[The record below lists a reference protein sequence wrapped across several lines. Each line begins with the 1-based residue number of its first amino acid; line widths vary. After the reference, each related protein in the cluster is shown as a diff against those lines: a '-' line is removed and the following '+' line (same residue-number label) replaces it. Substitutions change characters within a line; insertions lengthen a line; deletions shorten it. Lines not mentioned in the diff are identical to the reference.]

1 MHRILLLVLCCLWF
15 SASSAVA
22 VSIAVFPV
30 EDLGSGRSDVNLS
43 ITRVLADYLRQNG
56 NEVIA
61 GDAVITFMANN
72 RIRKVGQLEAFNA
85 LRVREELRAGFVL
98 IGTVSQ
104 RKERPD
110 PTLALTLS
118 LIRTT
123 DARTVWSYAGS
134 VTTSQQ
140 RKALGI
146 GEPLSTDEL
155 QYLLLDEMFE
165 YWPWQRINE
174 VQDVGAVNLETV
186 KFNRHYV
193 RPGDEISCRVSI
205 RDSWP
210 VKLFPK
216 VFFNVAD
223 QIYPATVS
231 DDGKT
236 FEASWV
242 AGEEN
247 GSYPVSLLLEWA
259 QYERTETVL
268 LDSYVVDGT
277 PPLLEVE
284 LRGGEIYQGMPVF
297 NRNVVIVPSLLVP
310 KPLSRWRLS
319 INYLLGDGDKHYVGD
334 MKGAGNMPSSFV
346 WEGHGYYGD
355 GTYEFIVEAWDNAGN
370 TAEASKLAEYNKA
383 LPKVDLAL
391 SKKQDELVM
400 DVEYAS
406 KVPLRYWRLEMWTK
420 EGRLLTEAEGNEL
433 PVKVGFKPPDAAL
446 NQEITGFV
454 FLQDAFGKQSRV
466 KVEDLLPE
474 LNKAREKKEEK
485 PTGISEKWVDEF

>member
-1 MHRILLLVLCCLWF
+1 M
-15 SASSAVA
+15 
-22 VSIAVFPV
+22 

-43 ITRVLADYLRQNG
+43 ITRVLAEYLQQNG

-61 GDAVITFMANN
+61 GDTVITFMANN

-118 LIRTT
+118 LIRTN

-134 VTTSQQ
+134 VTTSEQ

-146 GEPLSTDEL
+146 GEPLSTNEL
-155 QYLLLDEMFE
+155 QYLLLDEMFKH
-165 YWPWQRINE
+165 WPWQIINE
-174 VQDVGAVNLETV
+174 VQELRTVNLETV
-186 KFNRHYV
+186 KLKPDYV
-193 RPGDEISCRVSI
+193 RPGDEVSCRVSI

-210 VKLFPK
+210 VNLFPK
-216 VFFNVAD
+216 VFFSVAD
-223 QIYPATVS
+223 QIYPATVA

-236 FEASWV
+236 FEANWV
-242 AGEEN
+242 AGEKN
-247 GSYPVSLLLEWA
+247 GSYQVSLLLEWS
-259 QYERTETVL
+259 QYERTEAVL
-268 LDSYVVDGT
+268 LGSYVIDGT
-277 PPLLEVE
+277 PPFLEVE
-284 LRGGEIYQGMPVF
+284 LRGGKMYQDMPVF
-297 NRNVVIVPSLLVP
+297 NRNVVIVPSMVVP

-319 INYLLGDGDKHYVGD
+319 INYLLSDGDKHYVGD
-334 MKGAGNMPSSFV
+334 MRGKGHLPSSMV

-355 GTYEFIVEAWDNAGN
+355 GTYEFIVEAWDKAGN
-370 TAEASKLAEYNKA
+370 TAEARKLAEYNKA

-391 SKKQDELVM
+391 SKQQDQMIM

-420 EGRLLTEAEGNEL
+420 EGRLLTEAEGSEL
-433 PVKVGFKPPDAAL
+433 PVKVEFKPPDAAL

-474 LNKAREKKEEK
+474 LTKPRQKKEEK
-485 PTGISEKWVDEF
+485 PTGISENWVDEF